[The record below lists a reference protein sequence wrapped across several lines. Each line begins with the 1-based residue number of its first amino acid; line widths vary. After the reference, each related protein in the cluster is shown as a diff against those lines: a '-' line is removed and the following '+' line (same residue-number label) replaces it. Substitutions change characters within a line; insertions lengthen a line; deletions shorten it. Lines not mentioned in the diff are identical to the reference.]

1 MGKERLSQVQK
12 AILLVADEL
21 LREFR
26 KNMDSRISYKLI
38 VKRLARKA
46 DRVHERSRCIEQAF
60 LVTVSRSIRNM
71 AEKGMVELDF
81 SRCTRYLTY
90 FSDSHNLRFIS
101 LTGKGKS
108 LLERVKS
115 DGGWENNTWLEKNL
129 KDGKE
134 RRRIIRAFFH
144 TLYRKS
150 PGRK

>member
-26 KNMDSRISYKLI
+26 KDMDHRVSYHLI

-71 AEKGMVELDF
+71 AEKGLVELDF
-81 SRCTRYLTY
+81 SRRTRHLTN
-90 FSDSHNLRFIS
+90 FSDSHNLRFIY
-101 LTGKGKS
+101 LTGKGRRTLKM
-108 LLERVKS
+108 VKS
-115 DGGWENNTWLEKNL
+115 EGGWENNTWLEKNL
-129 KDGKE
+129 EDGEK
-134 RRRIIRAFFH
+134 RRKIIRDFFQR
-144 TLYRKS
+144 LYRS
-150 PGRK
+150 R